1 MKKLLAIGLI
11 IMIAL
16 TFSVTVFADPGAFIT
31 SPSYNGAPILVD
43 NQNPDDCEAIITITS
58 YANRHTL
65 PDDVRLMLEQAYSDI
80 ASGTD
85 LTKLNSKLAE
95 LAEQLGI
102 SVQDLAVSELFDI
115 SYSNCDHHGGHD
127 IDMTIQPI
135 TLGNFVALL
144 HYNGTEWELIENA
157 KVDEN
162 GFHLTFS
169 IDNFSPFAIV
179 VNTGDAP
186 ALVEEEG
193 NDLWVHAVIIGTSSL
208 AMGITAFK
216 NRNKL
221 FFSA

>member
-11 IMIAL
+11 IMIAM
-16 TFSVTVFADPGAFIT
+16 TFSVTVFADPGAFVN
-31 SPSYNGAPILVD
+31 SPSYNGAPVLVD
-43 NQNPDDCEAIITITS
+43 YETPEDCDAVVTITS

-65 PDDVRLMLEQAYSDI
+65 PDDTRLMIEQAYSDI

-85 LTKLNSKLAE
+85 LTKLNNKLAE
-95 LAEQLGI
+95 LAENLGI
-102 SVQDLAVSELFDI
+102 SVEDLAVSELFDL
-115 SYSNCDHHGGHD
+115 SMTGCDHHDGHD
-127 IDMTIQPI
+127 LDIVIQPI
-135 TLGNFVALL
+135 TLGNFVSLL

-157 KVDEN
+157 EVHEN

-169 IDNFSPFAIV
+169 IDDFSPFAIV

-186 ALVEEEG
+186 APVEEEG

-221 FFSA
+221 FFAA